1 VPLEGLS
8 RRERRNPRVECALR
22 MRLRTIGATKRQ
34 GVGLMNISERDIPA
48 LQALGYTEIEARFL
62 YVVATHSGYFVPRQ
76 YLDFS
81 GAKTKRGIR
90 TIPIGADT
98 GGNSN
103 CPASGG
109 GRRQNP
115 CICQSDGTPLEGWN
129 LLRKHLKAL
138 GEPLGWHKI
147 LDTVSAFHRRILVS
161 PSRRRGLGK
170 GTAFESPFP

>member
-1 VPLEGLS
+1 
-8 RRERRNPRVECALR
+8 
-22 MRLRTIGATKRQ
+22 
-34 GVGLMNISERDIPA
+34 MNISERDIPA

-98 GGNSN
+98 VGLLTVLR
-103 CPASGG
+103 PVAVDAKTLVFAK
-109 GRRQNP
+109 
-115 CICQSDGTPLEGWN
+115 SDGTPLEGWN

-138 GEPLGWHKI
+138 G
-147 LDTVSAFHRRILVS
+147 
-161 PSRRRGLGK
+161 
-170 GTAFESPFP
+170 